1 MCFLYLLTNEKQC
14 VKLID
19 GDCMIQILL
28 AAYNGERYIKQQLDS
43 LFAQTVTD
51 FELIVRDDC
60 STDGTFAILSEY
72 EKKYPEKI
80 RVYRNETPYGNA
92 KDNFFRLM
100 QDADADYILFCDQD
114 DVWMPDKIEKTLAKM
129 KMYPQNMP
137 VLVHT
142 DLSVADEHL
151 NIKKSS
157 FFKAQHFNVQN
168 YSFGSTLAQN
178 NVTGC
183 TMMINRA
190 LLNLVKNTNNSDI
203 IMHDWWLAA
212 AAATFGKIGV
222 VNEPTVLYRQHSKNA
237 VGAKGFYSSFFK
249 KLFHTG
255 EAVGISDTLKRTFK
269 QSTAFADAF
278 SDRLRLDQ
286 ISAILSY
293 ANLPNL
299 PVSKRLRTVIK
310 YGFLKQSLLKKTAML
325 LHICMPNM

>member
-1 MCFLYLLTNEKQC
+1 MTNRKHC

-19 GDCMIQILL
+19 GDYMIQILL

-60 STDGTFAILSEY
+60 STDSTFSILAEY
-72 EKKYPEKI
+72 AEKHPENMH
-80 RVYRNETPYGNA
+80 VYRNENPSGNA

-100 QDADADYILFCDQD
+100 QDADADYILFSDQD
-114 DVWMPDKIEKTLAKM
+114 DVWKPDKLEKTLAKM
-129 KMYPQNMP
+129 KTFPQNIP

-151 NIKKSS
+151 NIINRS
-157 FFKAQHFNVQN
+157 FFKTQHFNVKN
-168 YSFGSTLAQN
+168 YSFGSALAQN

-190 LLNLVKNTNNSDI
+190 LLNLVKNTNSSDI

-222 VNEPTVLYRQHSKNA
+222 VNEPTMLYRQHSQNA
-237 VGAKGFYSSFFK
+237 VGAKGFYSAFFK
-249 KLFHTG
+249 KFLKIGKTI
-255 EAVGISDTLKRTFK
+255 GISDTLKRTFK
-269 QSTAFADAF
+269 QSAAFLNAF
-278 SDRLRLDQ
+278 SGRLSLEQ
-286 ISAILSY
+286 KNAIQNY

-299 PVSKRLRTVIK
+299 PVSKRLKTVIK
-310 YGFLKQSLLKKTAML
+310 YGFLKQSFLKKTAML

>member
-1 MCFLYLLTNEKQC
+1 MFLYLLTNEMRC
-14 VKLID
+14 VKLVN

-28 AAYNGERYIKQQLDS
+28 AAYNGERYIKEQLDS

-60 STDGTFAILSEY
+60 STDSTFSILSEY
-72 EKKYPEKI
+72 ANMHSESMH
-80 RVYRNETPYGNA
+80 VYRNETPCGNA

-100 QDADADYILFCDQD
+100 QDADADYIFFCDQD
-114 DVWMPDKIEKTLAKM
+114 DVWKPDKLEKTLAKM